1 MKLTYFIHQIKTV
14 MDYNETPPQE
24 RKSYQTPELKELGK
38 IGEITNSNPAGV
50 GAIDGGAQPGYV
62 S

>member
-1 MKLTYFIHQIKTV
+1 